1 MTDTYIDNDS
11 RAAYTV
17 DGNRFP
23 PNLDNRNGA
32 DAGSDV
38 FSQIG
43 VSMMNAFIQTML
55 GTQHLCGNN
64 ASEIA
69 QKAYAMAFNQT
80 KGPVQQSLSFSQ
92 WAEEYME
99 VYETGCTDET
109 RRKLYLYVR
118 KHLIPF
124 FGDMDITKITQTD
137 VQRFANYKAAEVSE
151 FTRKPYS
158 HKTLKHL
165 IGLMKKIMDRAMI
178 AGHIQRNPVMKI
190 KNNAV
195 NPPRRKGSTEAAQG
209 TMISLLPQIE
219 NPMVRLWATIS
230 LSSGMRAQEIAALKW
245 EDVHWDEGFFEV
257 TEAIS
262 WHNNRPI
269 VKSTKTEAGQRRI
282 PFQDWAIPLMRPLA
296 EPSGYILRQHRN
308 NTEGMQPISASAYRR
323 LADEFETIIA
333 QYGLPRYTAHIG
345 RHTMANTLDKVGAS
359 SKSIELI
366 SGHTD
371 ADFTREQYMN
381 AEFEQTRRDMQ
392 KVSEF
397 NKNLLQQSDALYQKN
412 LTNTPVRSN
421 VFAK

>member
-1 MTDTYIDNDS
+1 MIDNSS
-11 RAAYTV
+11 RAIYTEPGV
-17 DGNRFP
+17 ISP
-23 PNLDNRNGA
+23 ANLDNRNGA
-32 DAGSDV
+32 DVDSDV
-38 FSQIG
+38 IRQIG
-43 VSMMNAFIQTML
+43 ANMINAFIQTML
-55 GTQHLCGNN
+55 GTQHLSGNN

-69 QKAYAMAFNQT
+69 QKAYAMAVNQT
-80 KGPVQQSLSFSQ
+80 RVPAQQVITFAQ
-92 WAEEYME
+92 WAEEYMD
-99 VYETGCTDET
+99 VYETGCTAET

-124 FGDMDITKITQTD
+124 FGHMDITQITQTD
-137 VQRFANYKAAEVSE
+137 VQRFANYKAAEVSD

-165 IGLMKKIMDRAMI
+165 LGLMKKIMDRAMI

-195 NPPRRKGSTEAAQG
+195 NPPRRRGSTEAAQG
-209 TMISLLPQIE
+209 TMIALLPQIE

-245 EDVHWDEGFFEV
+245 EDVHWDEGYFDI
-257 TEAIS
+257 TEAVS
-262 WHNNRPI
+262 WHNNQPI
-269 VKSTKTEAGQRRI
+269 LKSTKTEAGRRRI
-282 PFQDWAIPLMRPLA
+282 PFQDWAVGLMKPLA
-296 EPSGYILRQHRN
+296 QESGYILRQHRN
-308 NTEGMQPISASAYRR
+308 NRDGSRPISASAYRR
-323 LADEFETIIA
+323 LADEFEKVLREH
-333 QYGLPRYTAHIG
+333 GLPRYTAHIG

-397 NKNLLQQSDALYQKN
+397 NKNLLQQSDALHQKN
-412 LTNTPVRSN
+412 VAKAPV
-421 VFAK
+421 